1 MFQGDYTTDFT
12 FATVCLYTIGGFL
25 GIMLPVWCCIYCFH
39 GPGFITIYYK
49 ISHLYYLLERHDSA
63 PLIVESEYFPRP
75 RYDGYCL
82 LAEEDPQPVPS
93 TTQDAEQ
100 HFGQPQLQGLDN
112 TAGIHFPRG
121 ILTHERERLKKGHQI
136 QLLEDSIKSVSFN
149 LETEIQGV
157 KTSK

>member
-25 GIMLPVWCCIYCFH
+25 GILLPVWCCIYCF
-39 GPGFITIYYK
+39 Y
-49 ISHLYYLLERHDSA
+49 SA
-63 PLIVESEYFPRP
+63 PLIVKSEYFPRP